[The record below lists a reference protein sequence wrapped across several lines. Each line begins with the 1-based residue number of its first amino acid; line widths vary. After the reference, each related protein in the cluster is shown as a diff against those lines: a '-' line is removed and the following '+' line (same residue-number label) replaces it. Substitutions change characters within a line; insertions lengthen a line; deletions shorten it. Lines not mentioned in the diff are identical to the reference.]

1 MLLVSREGV
10 KLKSKITQCRREMN
24 LHVSPTS
31 REEHPTLLKESTL
44 AEQNF
49 TVDTNDSFVFVKCIE
64 ITHRISAKA
73 LHSQIPFIFRG
84 LTSTI

>member
-1 MLLVSREGV
+1 
-10 KLKSKITQCRREMN
+10 LKSKITQRRREMK
-24 LHVSPTS
+24 LQVSPTS

-49 TVDTNDSFVFVKCIE
+49 TVDPNDSFIFMKCIR
-64 ITHRISAKA
+64 ITYRISAKA
-73 LHSQIPFIFRG
+73 LHSQTPFIFRV